1 MMHRIAIVLALGA
14 TSLALVGGPIADAQ
28 AKPVVLGD
36 PDVIADVAEKVTPSV
51 VNVWSTHSVSS
62 SSGFEGDPFFEE
74 FFGQRGGK
82 RKQGGG
88 GSGVIVSS
96 KGLVLTNNHVVAN
109 ASDIK
114 VSLHDGR
121 ELEATVVGTDPK
133 TDLAVL
139 KLKGKLGNLKAIE
152 IGDSSRIRLGEVVL
166 AIGNP
171 FGVGQTVTMGIISA
185 KGRQNLGIV
194 DYEDFIQTDAAINPG
209 NSGGALVNL
218 KGQLIG
224 INTAILSK
232 SGGYQ
237 GIGLAIP
244 TSMARPVMDSLI
256 ARGKVVRGWLGV
268 SIQDLTKELAD
279 TLRLGTERGVLIGN
293 VVKGGPAARA
303 GIRQGDVVV
312 RVGEVTTEKPSQ
324 LRNAVAGL
332 GVGRTVK
339 VELIRAG
346 KRHAVDV
353 VLAEQ
358 PADMGASQLSPESGG
373 GGGSRNAKLGLNVA
387 PVSKAL
393 RQKYEIPAEVTH
405 GVVVTGVAR
414 GGTGD
419 ALGFQAGDVILQV
432 NRIAIKSAKQLDEE
446 YRKAKG
452 KLALLVFRDGAT
464 VYVVVTK

>member
-1 MMHRIAIVLALGA
+1 MMHRIAIVLASALGA
-14 TSLALVGGPIADAQ
+14 TSLAGGPVAAAH
-28 AKPVVLGD
+28 AKPAVVLGD

-51 VNVWSTHSVSS
+51 VNVWSTQVVQT
-62 SSGFEGDPFFEE
+62 GFEGDPFFEE
-74 FFGQRGGK
+74 FFGRRGGK

-96 KGLVLTNNHVVAN
+96 KGFVITNNHVVAN

-121 ELEATVVGTDPK
+121 EVGATVVGTDPK
-133 TDLAVL
+133 TDIAVL
-139 KLKGKLGNLKAIE
+139 KLKGKLGNLKPIE

-268 SIQDLTKELAD
+268 SIQDLTKELSD
-279 TLRLGTERGVLIGN
+279 TLKLGTERGVLIGG

-303 GIRQGDVVV
+303 GIRQGDVVL
-312 RVGEVTTEKPSQ
+312 RVGDVTTEKPSQ

-332 GVGRTVK
+332 GVGKTVK
-339 VELIRAG
+339 VELLRDG
-346 KRHAVDV
+346 KRQAVDV

-358 PADMGASQLSPESGG
+358 PADMGAGLGPEPGEGG
-373 GGGSRNAKLGLNVA
+373 GQSNVKLGLNVA
-387 PVSKAL
+387 PVTKSL
-393 RQKYEIPAEVTH
+393 RQKYDIPADITH

-414 GGTGD
+414 GGTGES
-419 ALGFQAGDVILQV
+419 LGFQPGDVILQL
-432 NRIAIKSAKQLDEE
+432 NRIAIKSGKQLDEQ

>member
-1 MMHRIAIVLALGA
+1 MKHRIALCLAAALGIA
-14 TSLALVGGPIADAQ
+14 PVALVAGPPRIAH

-51 VNVWSTHSVSS
+51 VNVWSTQVVST
-62 SSGFEGDPFFEE
+62 GFEGDPFFEE
-74 FFGQRGGK
+74 FFGRRGK

-96 KGLVLTNNHVVAN
+96 KGYVLTNNHVVAN

-114 VSLHDGR
+114 VSLNDGR
-121 ELEATVVGTDPK
+121 EVEATVVGTDPK

-139 KLKGKLGNLKAIE
+139 RLKGKLGNLKAIE
-152 IGDSSRIRLGEVVL
+152 IGDSSKIRLGEVVL

-218 KGQLIG
+218 RGQLIG
-224 INTAILSK
+224 INTAILSRT
-232 SGGYQ
+232 GGYQ

-244 TSMARPVMDSLI
+244 TTMARPIMDSLI

-279 TLRLGTERGVLIGN
+279 TLKLGAERGVLIGG

-303 GIRQGDVVV
+303 GIREGDVVV
-312 RVGEVTTEKPSQ
+312 RVGETTTEKSSQ
-324 LRNAVAGL
+324 LRNAVASF
-332 GVGRTVK
+332 GVGKTVK
-339 VELIRAG
+339 VEFIRNG
-346 KRHAVDV
+346 KRQAVDV

-358 PADMGASQLSPESGG
+358 PTDMGAGGLPDAPESS
-373 GGGSRNAKLGLNVA
+373 GSTVKLGVNVA

-393 RQKYEIPAEVTH
+393 RQKYGIPADVTS
-405 GVVVTGVAR
+405 GVVVTGVSR
-414 GGTGD
+414 GGAAD
-419 ALGFQAGDVILQV
+419 MLDLRPGDVILQL
-432 NRIAIKSAKQLDEE
+432 NRTAIKSARQLDEE
-446 YRKAKG
+446 YRKARG
-452 KLALLVFRDGAT
+452 KLALRIYRDGGT
-464 VYVVVTK
+464 VYIVVEK